1 MEGTMSRYIQ
11 EEKVTAKPEKK
22 EIPVKAGTKDYDY
35 NNLGAGKKI
44 PTKGG
49 YK

>member
-1 MEGTMSRYIQ
+1 MSRYIQ
-11 EEKVTAKPEKK
+11 DDTSSAKPEKK

-49 YK
+49 WK

>member
-1 MEGTMSRYIQ
+1 MSRYIQ
-11 EEKVTAKPEKK
+11 EGASNEASKPEKK

>member
-1 MEGTMSRYIQ
+1 MRYIQ
-11 EEKVTAKPEKK
+11 EGAEKAPAKEEKK
-22 EIPVKAGTKDYDY
+22 EIPTKAGNKDYDY

-49 YK
+49 WK